1 MSGNYENP
9 LEIAAELGRSIAG
22 ELGERALIELELAY
36 INSLLPRFANNKL
49 IRNRQHILLH
59 WAQSYYKSTILDVF
73 DRCLPNELGKRN
85 VTSNTAE
92 SLFGTINDQNKIVY
106 PIFTDI
112 KFAKI
117 SELSTF
123 ASGKDFKEIVNN
135 MNKVLELEEVTR
147 DLLKL
152 GRRDIS
158 DEEIEKA
165 ADKGVIYDP
174 ILNQLCHYPDVTF
187 FAGSRPLENRT
198 YTFLRTSGFL
208 YRFHIIQKEFTDKD
222 VEEFLRRN
230 NSPKESLCDVLKE
243 LNTKILR
250 TKIKHIETPDDTVHD
265 EIIDYLLEYAKDC
278 ISNTHSLKDLVD
290 TRTSG
295 DIIREIAAY
304 ATIRTLVDNGFK
316 DVDSIEYNRED
327 IDFIKD
333 RIEHFIE
340 PKVNP
345 LFTESR
351 SNQRKYVIQPIEKAM
366 KAVLEFLKDG
376 KERSRS
382 EIDDFVLP
390 KTGVSKA
397 TLSNALKKLLFE
409 EGKLIHRHGFYRIK

>member
-1 MSGNYENP
+1 METKNP

-36 INSLLPRFANNKL
+36 VNSILPKFANNKL
-49 IRNRQHILLH
+49 IRIRQHVLLH

-73 DRCLPNELGKRN
+73 DKCLPDGLGKRN
-85 VTSNTAE
+85 VTSNTPE
-92 SLFGTINDQNKIVY
+92 SLFGTINDQNRIVY

-147 DLLKL
+147 NLLKL
-152 GRRDIS
+152 GRRGLS

-174 ILNQLCHYPDVTF
+174 VLNQLCHYPDVTF
-187 FAGSRPLENRT
+187 LAGSRPLENRT
-198 YTFLRTSGFL
+198 YTFLKTSGFF

-222 VEEFLRRN
+222 VEEFLKRN
-230 NSPKESLCDVLKE
+230 DSPKEAYCDVLKE
-243 LNTKILR
+243 LNTRILKTR
-250 TKIKHIETPDDTVHD
+250 IKHIETPTGSVHN
-265 EIIDYLLEYAKDC
+265 EIVEYLLEYAKDC
-278 ISNTHSLKDLVD
+278 KSSNHSLKDLVD
-290 TRTSG
+290 VRTKG
-295 DIIREIAAY
+295 DVTREIAAY

-316 DVDSIEYNRED
+316 DVDSIEYNQED

-345 LFTESR
+345 LFTESL
-351 SNQRKYVIQPIEKAM
+351 SSQRKYIIQPIVKAM
-366 KAVLEFLKDG
+366 KAVLEFLKDS
-376 KERSRS
+376 KERSRN

-397 TLSNALKKLLFE
+397 TLSNALKRLVD
-409 EGKLIHRHGFYRIK
+409 EGKILNPRHGFYRIK